1 MEEKVLVQS
10 QRYHFGRVLL
20 IFAIVVA
27 LICAVVYIIPYNA
40 SATDYET
47 CTNQKFSFS
56 PFCFE
61 AQDRAGKCE
70 RHDDG
75 PNTAAKYAAY
85 ENEDTFVIVICV
97 AGGVS
102 LICLLIFAWLR
113 SYEMTVTD
121 KRVYG
126 RAAFGKRVDLP
137 MDSISAVATMGLKG
151 IAVATSSG
159 KIAFLMIKNRD
170 EIHKIIS
177 NLLIER
183 QSKPKAAPTISTP
196 ATSNADELK
205 KYKELL
211 DMGVITQEEL
221 DAKKKQLLGL

>member
-27 LICAVVYIIPYNA
+27 LICTLVYVGVFNRHYTEFA
-40 SATDYET
+40 T
-47 CTNQKFSFS
+47 CTNRDDYWD
-56 PFCFE
+56 PICCE
-61 AQDRAGKCE
+61 ATIYSAKC
-70 RHDDG
+70 RWHDG
-75 PNTAAKYAAY
+75 GSNTPSEYASY
-85 ENEDTFVIVICV
+85 ESTGTLYVVLAV
-97 AGGVS
+97 TGGVS
-102 LICLLIFAWLR
+102 LICLLIFAWMR
-113 SYEMTVTD
+113 SYEMVVSD

-126 RAAFGKRVDLP
+126 RTAFGKRVDLP
-137 MDSISAVATMGLKG
+137 MDSISAVATRGFKG

-183 QSKPKAAPTISTP
+183 QSKPEAAPAVHTP
-196 ATSNADELK
+196 AVSNADELK

-211 DMGVITQEEL
+211 DMGVITQEEF